1 MSAPSAARR
10 SRAGAHAGDEWF
22 AAFLAH
28 ELRTPLA
35 AQRALVELALTDPST
50 DAAGWRVVGEGVLS
64 ACRRQERLV
73 DACLTLAR
81 SRAGEPRCEPVDL
94 AAVAGEALGAHDL
107 RGLAALA
114 ALDRAWT
121 AADPELLGRLTDNL
135 VSNAIRHNVPGGR
148 VELATRICRG
158 RAVLAVANTGPV
170 VPAGELERLFRPFQR
185 LDVGPRSFA
194 DGVGLGLTIVQAI
207 ADMHGARVTARAR
220 PAGGLVVEVALSAFS
235 GRGSQRPCRARR

>member
-1 MSAPSAARR
+1 VRAPSAARTSPR
-10 SRAGAHAGDEWF
+10 RAQAGDEWF

-35 AQRALVELALTDPST
+35 AQRARVELALNDPST
-50 DAAGWRVVGEGVLS
+50 DADGWRAVGEGVLN

-81 SRAGEPRCEPVDL
+81 SRAEEPRCEPVDL
-94 AAVAGEALGAHDL
+94 AAVAGEALRAHDL

-114 ALDRAWT
+114 ALERATT
-121 AADPELLGRLTDNL
+121 AADPELLARLADNL

-148 VELATRICRG
+148 VELATRIRRG
-158 RAVLAVANTGPV
+158 RAVLTVANTGPV
-170 VPAGELERLFRPFQR
+170 VPDGELGRLFQPFQR
-185 LDVGPRSFA
+185 LDVRPRSFA

-207 ADMHGARVTARAR
+207 ADVHGARVTARAR
-220 PAGGLVVEVALSAFS
+220 PAGGLVVEVACSALS
-235 GRGSQRPCRARR
+235 GRRSPRPCSARR